1 MESSQPKNFVD
12 KPHRLLH
19 LDFLRIIAIW
29 LVIFN
34 HTSWRGFMLFSV
46 SRESVLFPFYL
57 FVSIFCKIAV
67 PIFFM
72 VSGALL
78 LQREESIK
86 TLYKKRI
93 AKFIIVLILISFVY
107 FWHQG
112 RLVAAFNLKESLTE
126 IYRSNVAVGLW
137 YLYSYIGILVMLPL
151 LRALVRGMQKKDY
164 FYWAAAFLVLT
175 GIIPIVQYRIS
186 GGQLSLNG
194 SFSVPLIVSSN
205 IFFFVMGHFF
215 ENVLDKNDLKWKYI
229 LIGAV
234 ISLISI
240 GICSYMTVYAAGITG
255 DWTEAGCQNFHSTLI
270 LFPTFTVYAFAK
282 KLFFCRNKIDGIQ
295 AKILTE
301 LGKCTF
307 GIYLLEEIMRH
318 RLEWIFVRL
327 QPLIRVFPACCV
339 WVTICFLSGFA
350 IVLVLRRIP
359 GIRKLI

>member
-1 MESSQPKNFVD
+1 MEPSQPKNFVD

-72 VSGALL
+72 ISGALL
-78 LQREESIK
+78 LQREESIE

-151 LRALVRGMQKKDY
+151 LRVLARGMKKKDY
-164 FYWAAAFLVLT
+164 LK
-175 GIIPIVQYRIS
+175 II
-186 GGQLSLNG
+186 
-194 SFSVPLIVSSN
+194 
-205 IFFFVMGHFF
+205 
-215 ENVLDKNDLKWKYI
+215 
-229 LIGAV
+229 
-234 ISLISI
+234 
-240 GICSYMTVYAAGITG
+240 
-255 DWTEAGCQNFHSTLI
+255 
-270 LFPTFTVYAFAK
+270 
-282 KLFFCRNKIDGIQ
+282 
-295 AKILTE
+295 
-301 LGKCTF
+301 
-307 GIYLLEEIMRH
+307 
-318 RLEWIFVRL
+318 
-327 QPLIRVFPACCV
+327 
-339 WVTICFLSGFA
+339 
-350 IVLVLRRIP
+350 
-359 GIRKLI
+359 